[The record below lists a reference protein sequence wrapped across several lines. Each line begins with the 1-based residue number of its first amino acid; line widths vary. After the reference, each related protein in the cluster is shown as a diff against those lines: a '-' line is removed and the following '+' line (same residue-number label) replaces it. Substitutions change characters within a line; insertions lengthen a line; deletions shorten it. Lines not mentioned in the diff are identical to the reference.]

1 MSTGTMKY
9 NPGILGDEEIIR
21 TFVVRKVELDLL
33 LESLRSSG
41 GSSNQHVLLVGP
53 RGIGKTTLVRRVAA
67 EVRRQASLSASWY
80 PLAFGEEAYQVST
93 AGEFWLEAIFHLS
106 ELTQD
111 DSWKR
116 TYEELRGEKDDVRLR
131 ERALGQLMD
140 FADQQGKRILLIVE
154 NFGMLSEQLTENADW
169 ELRHTLQNEPRLMLL
184 ATAVSRFEAIANV
197 GKAWFDLFAI
207 HELEP
212 LGQEQCVELWRS
224 VSGCALD
231 AGRSRAVRILTGG
244 NPRLLMILA
253 EFALKKSFRELTEQL
268 VQLIDT
274 HTEYFKNH
282 LESLGVLERK
292 VFVVVLES
300 WNPIT
305 ARDVAQAARMGTN
318 KASALLQRL
327 AARGAVEAVPQNGR
341 RKLYQAAERLYNVY
355 YLMRRRG
362 HPSSRVK
369 LFVAFMVHFYEGPDL
384 VETVA
389 DLAREACELSPH
401 KQGDHYLVYDEIV
414 QYVPQD
420 LKLEIVKATPDPF
433 FDPQITS
440 YEPEERPR
448 PADFRA
454 GDAALEAAHS
464 IDDQHLESSKGSL
477 SPQAWVLRGISL
489 AEKGDV
495 AEAEQDF
502 RKATKVGPGYT
513 PAWAILADLLQKLE
527 RHEEA
532 EESYRKAVALK
543 PEVAWGWAQ
552 LGLLLHEKLERYEEA
567 EESYRKAV
575 EADPKHTWAWALL
588 GQLLHEKLE
597 RYEEAEESY
606 RKAVEANPKHTWAW
620 AQLSRLLYDKLER
633 YDEAEAALR
642 KALELN
648 PKLAPGWAI
657 LGYFLHEKLERYEEA
672 EENYRKALDIDPE
685 DARAWVQ
692 LGRLLHEKLE
702 RYEEAEESYLKAVEL
717 DPKYARAWA
726 HLGQLLHEKLERYE
740 EAEKSYRKAVEVD
753 PKYAWAWAQLGQL
766 LHEKLERYEEAE
778 EAYLR
783 AEELGGPGSSVGPL
797 VKLRLDR
804 GEDVDSVLEQA
815 ETSLR
820 KAVGASDVHW
830 VDFYALVTV
839 LGLQKKWKEA
849 LKESVPL
856 LAAASAQ
863 QEAVGKTSDFLIEA
877 AVAGYAKE
885 ALRTVT
891 NSAAASALEPLIVG
905 LRLFLGEK
913 PRVAKEIL
921 EVAQDVADRIRERQL
936 KGSQQEQEAPE
947 DPVTKLPGKRP
958 VRPQQLPG

>member
-9 NPGILGDEEIIR
+9 NPGIRGDEEIIR
-21 TFVVRKVELDLL
+21 AFVVRKVELDLL

-53 RGIGKTTLVRRVAA
+53 RGIGKTMSVRRVAA
-67 EVRRQASLSASWY
+67 EVRRQASLSESWY
-80 PLAFGEEAYQVST
+80 PLAFGEEAYQVGT

-116 TYEELRGEKDDVRLR
+116 TYEELQGEKDDVRLR

-140 FADQQGKRILLIVE
+140 FADRQGKRILLIVE
-154 NFGMLSEQLTENADW
+154 NLGMLSEQLAENADW

-184 ATAVSRFEAIANV
+184 ATAVSRFEAIANM

-224 VSGCALD
+224 VSGGELD

-244 NPRLLMILA
+244 NPRLLTILA
-253 EFALKKSFRELTEQL
+253 EFAAKKSFRELMEQL
-268 VQLIDT
+268 VQLIDS

-300 WNPIT
+300 WDAIP

-327 AARGAVEAVPQNGR
+327 VARGAVEAVAQNGR

-369 LFVAFMVHFYEGPDL
+369 AVVAFMVHFYEGQDL
-384 VETVA
+384 VETAA
-389 DLAREACELSPH
+389 DLAREACALSPG
-401 KQGDHYLVYDEIV
+401 QRGDHYRVYDEIV

-433 FDPQITS
+433 FDPKLTS

-448 PADFRA
+448 PTDFRA
-454 GDAALEAAHS
+454 GDAALEGAHS
-464 IDDQHLESSKGSL
+464 ISDEHLENSDSSL

-495 AEAEQDF
+495 AEAEQAF
-502 RKATKVGPGYT
+502 RKATELGPRYT
-513 PAWAILADLLQKLE
+513 SAWAHLGDLL
-527 RHEEA
+527 HN
-532 EESYRKAVALK
+532 
-543 PEVAWGWAQ
+543 
-552 LGLLLHEKLERYEEA
+552 KLERYEEA
-567 EESYRKAV
+567 EAAYR
-575 EADPKHTWAWALL
+575 
-588 GQLLHEKLE
+588 
-597 RYEEAEESY
+597 R
-606 RKAVEANPKHTWAW
+606 
-620 AQLSRLLYDKLER
+620 
-633 YDEAEAALR
+633 
-642 KALELN
+642 ALELN
-648 PKLAPGWAI
+648 PKVAPGWAM
-657 LGYFLHEKLERYEEA
+657 
-672 EENYRKALDIDPE
+672 
-685 DARAWVQ
+685 
-692 LGRLLHEKLE
+692 
-702 RYEEAEESYLKAVEL
+702 
-717 DPKYARAWA
+717 
-726 HLGQLLHEKLERYE
+726 LGQLLHEKLERYE

-753 PKYAWAWAQLGQL
+753 PKYLRAWVRLGLLLHEKLERYEEAEGAYREALELGPEIAPGWAILGLLLHEKLERYEEAEESYRKATELQPEVAGGWAKLGQL

-778 EAYLR
+778 ESYRKAVEVDPQDAWAWAQLGLLLHEKLERYEE
-783 AEELGGPGSSVGPL
+783 AEEAYVIAEEQAGPGFCLGPL

-804 GEDVDSVLEQA
+804 GDDVNSVLGQA
-815 ETSLR
+815 ETLLR
-820 KAVGASDVHW
+820 EAVATSDGNW
-830 VDFYALVTV
+830 WDLWGLVTV
-839 LGLQKKWKEA
+839 LGSQKKWEEA

-863 QEAVGKTSDFLIEA
+863 QEAIGRASDFLINA
-877 AVAGYAKE
+877 AAAGHAKE

-921 EVAQDVADRIRERQL
+921 EVGQDVADRIRERQL
-936 KGSQQEQEAPE
+936 QTLQQEQEAPE
-947 DPVTKLPGKRP
+947 DPVTDLPGKQP
-958 VRPQQLPG
+958 VRRQQLPG